1 MSQGRQTLLI
11 VAIAL
16 LAAASGA
23 IFYWWRSGG
32 LEPVPA
38 RAAHAVMGASLED
51 LSGRQQPLS
60 QWRGKALI
68 VNFWA
73 TWCPPCRE
81 EIPEF
86 IKAQDKYRVQGL
98 QFVGIAID
106 RRDAVEAFVKE
117 MGINYPVLLGGVEAM
132 ELTRKAG
139 NRAGILPFTLVI
151 DRSGK
156 VVGKELG
163 KITRAKLEHIL
174 QSLLRT

>member
-16 LAAASGA
+16 LATASGA

-60 QWRGKALI
+60 QWRGKALV

-86 IKAQDKYRVQGL
+86 IKAQDKYRAQGL

-132 ELTRKAG
+132 ELTREAG
-139 NRAGILPFTLVI
+139 NRAGVLPFTLVI